1 MVGVGQHLVGNR
13 RSAGEQRGGTVDVR
27 SVDVTRVGCHDST
40 ATAGSISPSI
50 AYGSDSGDGLRNAD
64 SSIGVIGR

>member
-13 RSAGEQRGGTVDVR
+13 RAGEQRAEP
-27 SVDVTRVGCHDST
+27 ST
-40 ATAGSISPSI
+40 SGASTSRGLSRQHRDAGSISPSI